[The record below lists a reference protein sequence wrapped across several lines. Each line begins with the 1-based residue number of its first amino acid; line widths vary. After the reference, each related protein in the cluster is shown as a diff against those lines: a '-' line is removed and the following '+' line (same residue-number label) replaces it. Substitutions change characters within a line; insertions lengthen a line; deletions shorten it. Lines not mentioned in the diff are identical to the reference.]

1 MKQGARRLAVW
12 KTKNNHALC
21 CAEKLVQVG
30 SANMTENK
38 GLLGEKVVNGNL
50 GIGSQFVCEN
60 HIIIIAFPNGRSID
74 NEEKT
79 SETMSIPLSST

>member
-1 MKQGARRLAVW
+1 
-12 KTKNNHALC
+12 
-21 CAEKLVQVG
+21 
-30 SANMTENK
+30 MTENK

-79 SETMSIPLSST
+79 SETMSIPLSSTQSEKYRTTGKKNTMGKLRKSQSL